1 MESFYPFLRAV
12 REVSG
17 RDRLGVFE
25 CYFHLTGGPFVQV
38 AFPGHG
44 DGEADRGPIPGRGN
58 VVELECWGEYKVT
71 LFRDD

>member
-1 MESFYPFLRAV
+1 MESFYPFLCAV

-58 VVELECWGEYKVT
+58 VVELERWGEYKVT